1 MLDLSV
7 STRSVAGIDLAQDTD
22 DPLKFYVLPCAPRLA
37 INNGAPDVQ
46 LLRFVNNGDLQG
58 GNLRI
63 ALDLQQPQAALD
75 QAQAELEN
83 ELKRTPVVLAAIPAV
98 DASAELHF
106 VGKETT
112 ASGGLSPLLR
122 RSYGRTP
129 ASFAPPYTAN
139 FSISLSPEGV
149 RLVEAAM
156 RSGGAPVGVS
166 YWLKIEGLWPAQRIF
181 ARVDWGRVYDHVSM
195 QAREGYLL
203 FDSDIQ
209 KITENLIESRAVTI
223 QVIRGIADPAG
234 DKAGQDDGT
243 DAALRWIQREL
254 VEKFCEPVLPLN
266 REPAHADLGTVGEM
280 FGVGSAYAFKKL
292 TQIER
297 ATAEIDF
304 QQRRV
309 VSRTIT
315 PQAHLADLLA
325 GHDPADHIADAHANH
340 PFFQRMVLN
349 VRSAQPLPSLHLK
362 EAIVQ
367 VNYGTAQDALRLTP
381 DSPQAT
387 FSAWADSAP
396 DGTWNIHA
404 DVTFAD
410 DAPIEAGN
418 RFSLDPISGQTRE
431 LTLDF
436 KQMLGLVR
444 CSVRPPVDNRIMLG
458 DLKITHLRGSEQVGE
473 TPLALPQ
480 NGPQQIAWFRD
491 CRPGD
496 QFQASLR
503 YLLTNG
509 RIIAVPPFP
518 VDTEILQ
525 LPHAFPGVLTVQI
538 IADDDWSNLDHVAV
552 AIQKSADAP
561 AATFVFDKPGKIEVV
576 NLDMPDPTDRSFRYR
591 MTRTLSTGVE
601 ESDDWMQT
609 DVSIVVAGKI
619 AANRLVVDLVPLGP
633 ELPQAGVRLVQ
644 VELSYVDSENQVRE
658 QATMAIA
665 AKADR
670 QRWDIAIK
678 NPQRRSYEYRTTV
691 FPLAG
696 GSPVIGHWTTSSDRI
711 LPVPITLGSQ

>member
-7 STRSVAGIDLAQDTD
+7 STRSVAGVDLARDSE

-37 INNGAPDVQ
+37 ISNGSPDVQ
-46 LLRFVNNGDLQG
+46 LLRFVKDGDLQG

-63 ALDLQQPQAALD
+63 AVDLQQPQAALD
-75 QAQAELEN
+75 QAQAALED
-83 ELKRTPVVLAAIPAV
+83 ELKRKPVVLATLPAI

-156 RSGGAPVGVS
+156 TSGGAPVGVS
-166 YWLKIEGLWPAQRIF
+166 YSLKIEGLWPAQQIF
-181 ARVDWGRVYDHVSM
+181 ARVDWSRVYDHFSM

-209 KITENLIESRAVTI
+209 KITEDLVESRAITI
-223 QVIRGIADPAG
+223 QVIKGIADTAG
-234 DKAGQDDGT
+234 DKTSQDDGT
-243 DAALRWIQREL
+243 DSALRWIQREM
-254 VEKFCEPVLPLN
+254 VERYCEPVLPLN
-266 REPAHADLGTVGEM
+266 REPAHADLGTLGEM
-280 FGVGSAYAFKKL
+280 FGVGTAYAFKKL

-309 VSRTIT
+309 ISRTIT

-325 GHDPADHIADAHANH
+325 GQDPTDHIADAHPDH

-349 VRSAQPLPSLHLK
+349 VRPAQPLPSLHLK
-362 EAIVQ
+362 EAVVQ
-367 VNYGTAQDALRLTP
+367 VNYGAAQDALRLTP

-396 DGTWNIHA
+396 DGTWNVHT

-418 RFSLDPISGQTRE
+418 RFTLDVVSGQARE
-431 LTLDF
+431 LTLDL

-444 CSVRPPVDNRIMLG
+444 RTVRPPVDNRVMLG
-458 DLKITHLRGSEQVGE
+458 DLKIAHLRGSDQLGE
-473 TPLALPQ
+473 TQLALPP
-480 NGPQQIAWFRD
+480 NGPEQIAWFRD
-491 CRPGD
+491 CRDGD

-503 YLLTNG
+503 YLLTDG
-509 RIIAVPPFP
+509 RIITLPPFP

-538 IADDDWSNLDHVAV
+538 MADDDWSGLDHVAV
-552 AIQKSADAP
+552 AIQKTADAP

-591 MTRTLSTGVE
+591 VTRTLSSGVE

-609 DVSIVVAGKI
+609 DVSVVVVGKV
-619 AANRLVVDLVPLGP
+619 AANRLVVDVVPLGP
-633 ELPQAGVRLVQ
+633 ELPQAGVRLIQ
-644 VELSYVDSENQVRE
+644 IELSYVDSENQVRE
-658 QATMAIA
+658 QSTMAIA
-665 AKADR
+665 AKADK

-711 LPVPITLGSQ
+711 LPVPITLPSQ